1 MDLPV
6 VDMAQTGQNNQSLRQ
21 QRGITVRQLQGILG
35 FATPQAIYNWQHGV
49 SLPTVDN
56 LVALASIFAV
66 PVETILMCFSRMNTY
81 TLSRKLRQKN
91 SNGPTVP
98 KQDYHALSRIGKIAS
113 NICTDYHDILYIITR
128 FQGNTGVQISPPR
141 PREAL

>member
-6 VDMAQTGQNNQSLRQ
+6 VDMVQTGQNIQSLRQ
-21 QRGITVRQLQGILG
+21 QRGITVRQLQGMLG

-66 PVETILMCFSRMNTY
+66 PVETILEIRVTA
-81 TLSRKLRQKN
+81 RQ
-91 SNGPTVP
+91 
-98 KQDYHALSRIGKIAS
+98 
-113 NICTDYHDILYIITR
+113 
-128 FQGNTGVQISPPR
+128 
-141 PREAL
+141 

>member
-49 SLPTVDN
+49 S
-56 LVALASIFAV
+56 
-66 PVETILMCFSRMNTY
+66 
-81 TLSRKLRQKN
+81 
-91 SNGPTVP
+91 
-98 KQDYHALSRIGKIAS
+98 
-113 NICTDYHDILYIITR
+113 
-128 FQGNTGVQISPPR
+128 
-141 PREAL
+141 